1 MEIRQRLKSLTS
13 DKSFQTITLIFTAFV
28 AFKLYFL
35 IFPVDV
41 IVPEQATAFSWP
53 WVILII
59 ALGYLGYF
67 ISLRL
72 DIARIWDVNVSNFK
86 RFGIPAITGF
96 IYGVI
101 TVFNDYREHA
111 HHPHQTSDKVH
122 VVFPQSIVF
131 YSYGDIFLEVFLRL
145 FGISFLVWLFSHVIL
160 QRRFETVIFWIAAV
174 ITSWWEIGPYVE
186 SYSISEVAGGV
197 FSWLFISNM
206 VEAYE
211 FKKYGFWA
219 PLVFRFVF
227 YMVWHVIWGSLITQS

>member
-59 ALGYLGYF
+59 VLGYLGYF

-72 DIARIWDVNVSNFK
+72 DIARIRDVNVSNFK

-111 HHPHQTSDKVH
+111 HHPASNIGQGS
-122 VVFPQSIVF
+122 
-131 YSYGDIFLEVFLRL
+131 RR
-145 FGISFLVWLFSHVIL
+145 ISSFHRILLIRGYFSGS
-160 QRRFETVIFWIAAV
+160 FSAAV
-174 ITSWWEIGPYVE
+174 WDKFSRL
-186 SYSISEVAGGV
+186 AV
-197 FSWLFISNM
+197 FSRHS
-206 VEAYE
+206 
-211 FKKYGFWA
+211 
-219 PLVFRFVF
+219 P
-227 YMVWHVIWGSLITQS
+227 TQIRRP

>member
-13 DKSFQTITLIFTAFV
+13 DKSFQTITLSFTAFV

-59 ALGYLGYF
+59 VLGYLGYF

-72 DIARIWDVNVSNFK
+72 DIARIWD
-86 RFGIPAITGF
+86 
-96 IYGVI
+96 
-101 TVFNDYREHA
+101 
-111 HHPHQTSDKVH
+111 
-122 VVFPQSIVF
+122 
-131 YSYGDIFLEVFLRL
+131 
-145 FGISFLVWLFSHVIL
+145 VIL

-219 PLVFRFVF
+219 PLCFPVCFLHGLARYLGKPDHPVVVIDYLVRGSFVRRT
-227 YMVWHVIWGSLITQS
+227 VSV